1 MLDSV
6 SLFLHHVLSLN
17 ILTACSFLTPVYMCV
32 VNSAWSYLCLCSL
45 FKLWKYIFKKTKL
58 HQIYKRT
65 CLFFVTVTWFLM
77 IDDCLH
83 LHHWVHPS
91 LHIWLMLGA
100 CVIFRRLLTA
110 KKVESPAVTLS
121 DCLQCQQPPA
131 RSQGKTV
138 CSLRQN
144 TGEESAQITCLLKFF
159 FRAQNRHQI

>member
-1 MLDSV
+1 MFLFNT
-6 SLFLHHVLSLN
+6 SL
-17 ILTACSFLTPVYMCV
+17 CV
-32 VNSAWSYLCLCSL
+32 CGKQCVELCLCSL

-58 HQIYKRT
+58 HQTYKRT
-65 CLFFVTVTWFLM
+65 CLFFLTVTWFLM

-110 KKVESPAVTLS
+110 KKLESPAVSLS
-121 DCLQCQQPPA
+121 DCLQRQQPPA

-138 CSLRQN
+138 CSLRQS
-144 TGEESAQITCLLKFF
+144 TGEKSAQITCLLNLFF
-159 FRAQNRHQI
+159 WAQNRHQI